1 MQSVSSDKNQGKMM
15 RPAFYAV
22 VVLVGAVVVTMGV
35 SRLKSA
41 SPMVDRSAIQIVTVR
56 RGPVTRKVQGLGVLV
71 PEEVRWL
78 AAATEGHVEQ
88 VMLRAGARV
97 KPNTV
102 ILQLSNPDLDHQLVD
117 GELATK
123 KSEAELANLRVQLES
138 QLLNEKALEAQ
149 LQSEATESRL
159 QAERDEAL
167 LKMQL
172 GTAMNAKISRARAVS
187 MTTRLQLEKE
197 KLTIADEA
205 GRAQLAAKQ
214 AEVAQVRALYALKMQ
229 QKEALQV
236 HAGIAGVLEE
246 VTVDAGQQ
254 VAPGTNLAKIRS
266 SARLMARLH
275 VPEWQSRD
283 LQLNQ
288 KAQIELQDRPY
299 SGHVARIDPGVQNG
313 AVDVDVKVDGA
324 QPAGV
329 RTDLTVD
336 GTIEVERV
344 ADAVY
349 LGRVPSAKPNTRV
362 PLFKLVDDGKEAQRV
377 MVELGNTSVDSVEI
391 VAGLQ
396 PGDRVI
402 VSDMSTWSKYDRVLV
417 K

>member
-1 MQSVSSDKNQGKMM
+1 MTLVSQDKNEGKMI
-15 RPAFYAV
+15 RRTFYAV
-22 VVLVGAVVVTMGV
+22 VVLMAAVAATMGV

-41 SPMVDRSAIQIVTVR
+41 SPMVDRSAIQIATVR
-56 RGPVTRKVQGLGVLV
+56 RGPMTRKVQGLGVLV

-78 AAATEGHVEQ
+78 AAATEGHVDQ

-102 ILQLSNPDLDHQLVD
+102 ILQLSNPDVEHQLVD
-117 GELATK
+117 AELATK

-149 LQSEATESRL
+149 LQAEATEARL

-172 GTAMNAKISRARAVS
+172 GTAMNAKISRARADSLV
-187 MTTRLQLEKE
+187 TRLQLEKQ
-197 KLTIADEA
+197 KLAIADEA
-205 GRAQLAAKQ
+205 RQAQLAAKQ
-214 AEVAQVRALYALKMQ
+214 AEVAQVQALYALKMQ

-246 VTVDAGQQ
+246 VSVDAGQQ
-254 VAPGTNLAKIRS
+254 AALGTNLAKVTS

-275 VPEWQSRD
+275 VPESQSRD
-283 LQLNQ
+283 IRLNQ
-288 KAQIELQDRPY
+288 KAQIEVQDRPY
-299 SGHVARIDPGVQNG
+299 SGHVARIGSGLQNG
-313 AVDVDVKVDGA
+313 AVDVEVKVDGA
-324 QPAGV
+324 QPAGA

-349 LGRVPSAKPNTRV
+349 LGQALPARPNSRV
-362 PLFKLVDDGKEAQRV
+362 PLFKLVEDGNEAQRV
-377 MVELGNTSVDSVEI
+377 MVELGNASIDGVEI
-391 VAGLQ
+391 VSGLQ

>member
-1 MQSVSSDKNQGKMM
+1 MPLVSQDKNEGKMI
-15 RPAFYAV
+15 RRAFYAV
-22 VVLVGAVVVTMGV
+22 VVLVAAVAATMGV

-41 SPMVDRSAIQIVTVR
+41 SPMVDRAAIQIATVR
-56 RGPVTRKVQGLGVLV
+56 RGPMTRKVQGLGVLV

-78 AAATEGHVEQ
+78 AAATEGHVDQ

-102 ILQLSNPDLDHQLVD
+102 ILQLSNPDVEHQLVD
-117 GELATK
+117 AELATK

-149 LQSEATESRL
+149 LQAEATEARL

-172 GTAMNAKISRARAVS
+172 GTAMNAKISRARADSLV
-187 MTTRLQLEKE
+187 TRLQLEKQ
-197 KLTIADEA
+197 KLAIADEA
-205 GRAQLAAKQ
+205 RQAQLAAKQ
-214 AEVAQVRALYALKMQ
+214 AEVAQVQALYALKMQ

-246 VTVDAGQQ
+246 VSVDAGQQ
-254 VAPGTNLAKIRS
+254 AALGTNLAKVTS

-275 VPEWQSRD
+275 VPESQSRD
-283 LQLNQ
+283 IRLNQ
-288 KAQIELQDRPY
+288 KAQIEVQDRPY
-299 SGHVARIDPGVQNG
+299 SGHVARIGSGLQNG
-313 AVDVDVKVDGA
+313 AVDVEVKVDGA
-324 QPAGV
+324 QPAGA

-349 LGRVPSAKPNTRV
+349 LGQALPARPNSRV
-362 PLFKLVDDGKEAQRV
+362 PLFKLVEDGNEAQRV
-377 MVELGNTSVDSVEI
+377 MVELGNASIDGVEI
-391 VAGLQ
+391 VSGLQ

>member
-1 MQSVSSDKNQGKMM
+1 MI
-15 RPAFYAV
+15 
-22 VVLVGAVVVTMGV
+22 
-35 SRLKSA
+35 
-41 SPMVDRSAIQIVTVR
+41 DRSAIQIVTVR

-78 AAATEGHVEQ
+78 AAATEGRVEQ

-149 LQSEATESRL
+149 LQSEAMEVRL

-172 GTAMNAKISRARAVS
+172 GTAMNAKISRARAES
-187 MTTRLQLEKE
+187 MATRLRLEKE

-205 GRAQLAAKQ
+205 RRAQLAAKQ
-214 AEVAQVRALYALKMQ
+214 AEVAQVQALYALKMQ

-236 HAGIAGVLEE
+236 HAGIAGVLAERG
-246 VTVDAGQQ
+246 VDAGQQ

-266 SARLMARLH
+266 SARLAARLH
-275 VPEWQSRD
+275 VPESQSRD
-283 LQLNQ
+283 VQLNQ

-299 SGHVARIDPGVQNG
+299 SGHVARIDAGVQNG

-324 QPAGV
+324 QPAG
-329 RTDLTVD
+329 RRANGAYRGWND
-336 GTIEVERV
+336 
-344 ADAVY
+344 
-349 LGRVPSAKPNTRV
+349 
-362 PLFKLVDDGKEAQRV
+362 
-377 MVELGNTSVDSVEI
+377 
-391 VAGLQ
+391 
-396 PGDRVI
+396 
-402 VSDMSTWSKYDRVLV
+402 
-417 K
+417 

>member
-1 MQSVSSDKNQGKMM
+1 MQLVSQDKNERKMI
-15 RPAFYAV
+15 RRACYAV
-22 VVLVGAVVVTMGV
+22 VVPVAAVGVMMGV

-41 SPMVDRSAIQIVTVR
+41 SPIVDRSAIQIATVR
-56 RGPVTRKVQGLGVLV
+56 RGLMTRKVQGLGVLV

-78 AAATEGHVEQ
+78 AAATEGHVDQ
-88 VMLRAGARV
+88 VTLRAGARV
-97 KPNTV
+97 KPSTV
-102 ILQLSNPDLDHQLVD
+102 ILQLSNPNLDHQLVD
-117 GELATK
+117 AELATK

-138 QLLNEKALEAQ
+138 QLLNEKAIEAQ
-149 LQSEATESRL
+149 LQSEATEARL

-167 LKMQL
+167 QKMQL
-172 GTAMNAKISRARAVS
+172 GTAMNAKISRARADS
-187 MTTRLQLEKE
+187 LATRLQLEKQ
-197 KLTIADEA
+197 KLAIADEA
-205 GRAQLAAKQ
+205 RQAQLDAKQ
-214 AEVAQVRALYALKMQ
+214 AEVAQVQALYALKMQ

-254 VAPGTNLAKIRS
+254 VAPGTNLAKVTS

-275 VPEWQSRD
+275 VPESQSRD
-283 LQLNQ
+283 IQLNQ
-288 KAQIELQDRPY
+288 KAQIEVQDRPY
-299 SGHVARIDPGVQNG
+299 SGHVARIDAGVQNG

-324 QPAGV
+324 QPAGA

-336 GTIEVERV
+336 GTIEVDHV

-349 LGRVPSAKPNTRV
+349 LSKVLPARPNTRV
-362 PLFKLVDDGKEAQRV
+362 PLFKLVEDGNEAQRV
-377 MVELGNTSVDSVEI
+377 MVELGNTSIDGVEI
-391 VAGLQ
+391 VSGLQ

-402 VSDMSTWSKYDRVLV
+402 VSDMSTWSKYDRLLV

>member
-1 MQSVSSDKNQGKMM
+1 MPLVSQDKNAGKMI
-15 RPAFYAV
+15 RRAIYAI
-22 VVLVGAVVVTMGV
+22 VVLVAAGGVTMGV

-41 SPMVDRSAIQIVTVR
+41 SPMVDRSAIQIATVR
-56 RGPVTRKVQGLGVLV
+56 RGLMTRKVQGLGVLV

-78 AAATEGHVEQ
+78 AAATEGHVDQ

-102 ILQLSNPDLDHQLVD
+102 ILQLSNPDVEHQLVD
-117 GELATK
+117 AELATK

-149 LQSEATESRL
+149 LQAEATEARL

-172 GTAMNAKISRARAVS
+172 GTAMNAKISRARAES

-214 AEVAQVRALYALKMQ
+214 AEVAQVQALYALKMQ

-236 HAGIAGVLEE
+236 HAGISGVLEE
-246 VTVDAGQQ
+246 VSVDAGQQ
-254 VAPGTNLAKIRS
+254 AALGTNLAKVTS

-275 VPEWQSRD
+275 VPESQSRD
-283 LQLNQ
+283 IRLNQ
-288 KAQIELQDRPY
+288 KAQIEVQDRPY
-299 SGHVARIDPGVQNG
+299 SGHVARIGSGLQNG
-313 AVDVDVKVDGA
+313 AVDVEVKVDGA
-324 QPAGV
+324 QPAGA

-349 LGRVPSAKPNTRV
+349 LGQALPARPNSRV
-362 PLFKLVDDGKEAQRV
+362 PLFKLVEDGNEAQRV
-377 MVELGNTSVDSVEI
+377 MVELGNASIDGVEI
-391 VAGLQ
+391 VSGLQ

>member
-1 MQSVSSDKNQGKMM
+1 MPLVSQDKNAGKMI
-15 RPAFYAV
+15 RRAIYAI
-22 VVLVGAVVVTMGV
+22 VVLVAAVGVTMGV

-41 SPMVDRSAIQIVTVR
+41 SPMVDRSAIQIATVR
-56 RGPVTRKVQGLGVLV
+56 RGLMTRKVQGLGVLV

-78 AAATEGHVEQ
+78 AAATEGHVDQ
-88 VMLRAGARV
+88 VTLRAGARV
-97 KPNTV
+97 KPTTV

-117 GELATK
+117 AELATK
-123 KSEAELANLRVQLES
+123 KSEAELSNLRVQLES

-149 LQSEATESRL
+149 LQSEATEARL

-172 GTAMNAKISRARAVS
+172 GTAMNAKISRARADSLV
-187 MTTRLQLEKE
+187 TRLQLEKQ
-197 KLTIADEA
+197 KLAIADEA
-205 GRAQLAAKQ
+205 RQAQLAAKQ
-214 AEVAQVRALYALKMQ
+214 AEVAQVQALYALKMQ
-229 QKEALQV
+229 QVEALQV

-246 VTVDAGQQ
+246 VTVDAGQR
-254 VAPGTNLAKIRS
+254 VALGTNLAKVTS

-275 VPEWQSRD
+275 VPESQSRD
-283 LQLNQ
+283 IHLNQ
-288 KAQIELQDRPY
+288 KAQIEVQDRPY
-299 SGHVARIDPGVQNG
+299 SGHVARVGSGVQNG
-313 AVDVDVKVDGA
+313 AVDVEVKMDGA
-324 QPAGV
+324 QPAGA

-336 GTIEVERV
+336 GTIEVEHL

-349 LGRVPSAKPNTRV
+349 LGHALPARPNSRV
-362 PLFKLVDDGKEAQRV
+362 PLFKLVEDGNEAQRV
-377 MVELGNTSVDSVEI
+377 MVDLGNTSIDGVEI
-391 VAGLQ
+391 VSGLQ

>member
-1 MQSVSSDKNQGKMM
+1 MKNDAPGLL
-15 RPAFYAV
+15 RGC
-22 VVLVGAVVVTMGV
+22 GAGGG
-35 SRLKSA
+35 SRR
-41 SPMVDRSAIQIVTVR
+41 D
-56 RGPVTRKVQGLGVLV
+56 
-71 PEEVRWL
+71 
-78 AAATEGHVEQ
+78 
-88 VMLRAGARV
+88 
-97 KPNTV
+97 
-102 ILQLSNPDLDHQLVD
+102 D
-117 GELATK
+117 GRIP
-123 KSEAELANLRVQLES
+123 SE
-138 QLLNEKALEAQ
+138 
-149 LQSEATESRL
+149 
-159 QAERDEAL
+159 
-167 LKMQL
+167 
-172 GTAMNAKISRARAVS
+172 IS
-187 MTTRLQLEKE
+187 
-197 KLTIADEA
+197 IAD
-205 GRAQLAAKQ
+205 GRSFGYS
-214 AEVAQVRALYALKMQ
+214 AEVAQVRALCALKMQ

-254 VAPGTNLAKIRS
+254 VAPGTNLSKIRS

-275 VPEWQSRD
+275 VPESQSRD

-324 QPAGV
+324 QPSGV
-329 RTDLTVD
+329 RTDLAVD

-349 LGRVPSAKPNTRV
+349 LGKALLAKANTWV
-362 PLFKLVDDGKEAQRV
+362 PLFKLVEHGNEAQRV
-377 MVELGNTSVDSVEI
+377 MVELGNASIDSVEI

>member
-1 MQSVSSDKNQGKMM
+1 MRLVSQDKNERKMI
-15 RPAFYAV
+15 RRAFYAA
-22 VVLVGAVVVTMGV
+22 VVLVAAVGVTMGV
-35 SRLKSA
+35 SRLKST
-41 SPMVDRSAIQIVTVR
+41 SPMVDRSAIQIATVR
-56 RGPVTRKVQGLGVLV
+56 RGPMARKIQGLGVLV
-71 PEEVRWL
+71 PEQVRWL
-78 AAATEGHVEQ
+78 AAATEGHVDQ

-97 KPNTV
+97 KPGTV

-117 GELATK
+117 AELATK
-123 KSEAELANLRVQLES
+123 KAEAELANLRVQLES

-149 LQSEATESRL
+149 LQSEATEARL

-167 LKMQL
+167 LKMEL
-172 GTAMNAKISRARAVS
+172 GTVMNAKISRARTDSLA
-187 MTTRLQLEKE
+187 TRLQLEKQ
-197 KLTIADEA
+197 KLAIADE
-205 GRAQLAAKQ
+205 GRQAQLAAKQ
-214 AEVAQVRALYALKMQ
+214 AEVAQVQALYALKMQ

-254 VAPGTNLAKIRS
+254 VAPGTNLAKVTGS
-266 SARLMARLH
+266 SRLMARLH
-275 VPEWQSRD
+275 VPESRSRD
-283 LQLNQ
+283 IQLNQ
-288 KAQIELQDRPY
+288 KAQIEVQDRPY

-324 QPAGV
+324 QPADA

-349 LGRVPSAKPNTRV
+349 LGKALSAKPNTRV
-362 PLFKLVDDGKEAQRV
+362 PLFKLVEDGNEAQRV
-377 MVELGNTSVDSVEI
+377 MVELGNTSIDSVEI

-402 VSDMSTWSKYDRVLV
+402 VSDMSTWSNYDRVLV

>member
-172 GTAMNAKISRARAVS
+172 GTAMNAKISRARAES

-197 KLTIADEA
+197 RLTIADEA

-283 LQLNQ
+283 LQLNP

-299 SGHVARIDPGVQNG
+299 SGHVARIDPSVQNG

-324 QPAGV
+324 PPSGV
-329 RTDLTVD
+329 RTDLPWM
-336 GTIEVERV
+336 ERWKW
-344 ADAVY
+344 
-349 LGRVPSAKPNTRV
+349 SAWRMPCI
-362 PLFKLVDDGKEAQRV
+362 
-377 MVELGNTSVDSVEI
+377 SVKCRRRSPIRACRSSSWWTMERKRS
-391 VAGLQ
+391 A
-396 PGDRVI
+396 
-402 VSDMSTWSKYDRVLV
+402 SW
-417 K
+417 

>member
-1 MQSVSSDKNQGKMM
+1 MPLVSQDKNAGKMI
-15 RPAFYAV
+15 RRAIYAI
-22 VVLVGAVVVTMGV
+22 VVLVAAVGVTMGV

-41 SPMVDRSAIQIVTVR
+41 SPMVDRSAIQIATVR
-56 RGPVTRKVQGLGVLV
+56 RGLMTRKVQGLGVLV

-78 AAATEGHVEQ
+78 AAATEGHVDQ
-88 VMLRAGARV
+88 VTLRAGARV
-97 KPNTV
+97 KPTTV

-117 GELATK
+117 AELATK
-123 KSEAELANLRVQLES
+123 KSEAELSNLRVQLES

-149 LQSEATESRL
+149 LQSEATEARL

-172 GTAMNAKISRARAVS
+172 GTAMNAKISRARADSLV
-187 MTTRLQLEKE
+187 TRLQLEKQ
-197 KLTIADEA
+197 KLAIADEA
-205 GRAQLAAKQ
+205 RQAQLAAKQ
-214 AEVAQVRALYALKMQ
+214 AEVAQVQALYALKMQ
-229 QKEALQV
+229 QVEALQV

-246 VTVDAGQQ
+246 VTVDAGQR
-254 VAPGTNLAKIRS
+254 VALGTNLAKVTS

-275 VPEWQSRD
+275 VPESQSRD
-283 LQLNQ
+283 IHLNQ
-288 KAQIELQDRPY
+288 KAQIEVQDRPY
-299 SGHVARIDPGVQNG
+299 SGHVARVGSGVQNG
-313 AVDVDVKVDGA
+313 AVDVEVKMDGA
-324 QPAGV
+324 QPAGA

-336 GTIEVERV
+336 GTIEVEHL

-349 LGRVPSAKPNTRV
+349 LGQALPARPNSRV
-362 PLFKLVDDGKEAQRV
+362 PLFKLVEDGNEAQRV
-377 MVELGNTSVDSVEI
+377 MVELGNTSIDGVEI
-391 VAGLQ
+391 VSGLQ

>member
-1 MQSVSSDKNQGKMM
+1 MPLVSQDKNAGKMI
-15 RPAFYAV
+15 RRAIYAI
-22 VVLVGAVVVTMGV
+22 VVLVAAVGVTMGV

-41 SPMVDRSAIQIVTVR
+41 SPMVDRSAIQIATVR
-56 RGPVTRKVQGLGVLV
+56 RGLMTRKVQGLGVLV

-78 AAATEGHVEQ
+78 AAATEGHVDQ
-88 VMLRAGARV
+88 VTLRAGARV
-97 KPNTV
+97 KPTTV

-117 GELATK
+117 AELATK
-123 KSEAELANLRVQLES
+123 KSEAELSNLRVQLES

-149 LQSEATESRL
+149 LQSEATEARL

-172 GTAMNAKISRARAVS
+172 GTAMNAKISRARADSLV
-187 MTTRLQLEKE
+187 TRLQLEKQ
-197 KLTIADEA
+197 KLAIADEA
-205 GRAQLAAKQ
+205 RQAQLAAKQ
-214 AEVAQVRALYALKMQ
+214 AEVAQVQALYALKMQ
-229 QKEALQV
+229 QVEALQV

-246 VTVDAGQQ
+246 VTVDAGQR
-254 VAPGTNLAKIRS
+254 VALGTNLAKVTS

-275 VPEWQSRD
+275 VPESQSRD
-283 LQLNQ
+283 IHLNQ
-288 KAQIELQDRPY
+288 KAQIEVQDRPY
-299 SGHVARIDPGVQNG
+299 SGHVARVGSGVQNG
-313 AVDVDVKVDGA
+313 AVDVEVKMDGA
-324 QPAGV
+324 QLAGA

-336 GTIEVERV
+336 GTIEVEHL

-349 LGRVPSAKPNTRV
+349 LGHALPARPNSRV
-362 PLFKLVDDGKEAQRV
+362 PLFKLVEDGNEAQRV
-377 MVELGNTSVDSVEI
+377 MVVLGNTSIDGVEI
-391 VAGLQ
+391 VSGLQ

>member
-1 MQSVSSDKNQGKMM
+1 MPLVSQDKNAGKMI
-15 RPAFYAV
+15 RRAIYAI
-22 VVLVGAVVVTMGV
+22 VVLVAAVGVTMGV

-41 SPMVDRSAIQIVTVR
+41 SPMVDRSAIQIATVR
-56 RGPVTRKVQGLGVLV
+56 RGLMTRKVQGLGVLV

-78 AAATEGHVEQ
+78 AAATEGHVDQ
-88 VMLRAGARV
+88 VTLRAGARV
-97 KPNTV
+97 KPTTV

-117 GELATK
+117 AELATK
-123 KSEAELANLRVQLES
+123 KSEAELSNLRVQLES

-149 LQSEATESRL
+149 LQSEATEARL

-172 GTAMNAKISRARAVS
+172 GTAMNAKISRARADSLV
-187 MTTRLQLEKE
+187 TRLQLEKQ
-197 KLTIADEA
+197 KLAIADEA
-205 GRAQLAAKQ
+205 RQAQLAAKQ
-214 AEVAQVRALYALKMQ
+214 AEVAQVQALYALKMQ
-229 QKEALQV
+229 QVEALQV

-246 VTVDAGQQ
+246 VTVDAGQR
-254 VAPGTNLAKIRS
+254 VALGTNLAKVTS

-275 VPEWQSRD
+275 VPESQSRD
-283 LQLNQ
+283 IHLNQ
-288 KAQIELQDRPY
+288 KAQIEVQDRPY
-299 SGHVARIDPGVQNG
+299 SGHVARVGSGVQNG
-313 AVDVDVKVDGA
+313 AVDVEVKMDGA
-324 QPAGV
+324 QPAGA

-336 GTIEVERV
+336 GTIEVEHL

-349 LGRVPSAKPNTRV
+349 LGHALPARPNSRV
-362 PLFKLVDDGKEAQRV
+362 PLFKLVEDGNEAQRV
-377 MVELGNTSVDSVEI
+377 MVELGNTSIDGVEI
-391 VAGLQ
+391 VSGLQ

>member
-1 MQSVSSDKNQGKMM
+1 M

-35 SRLKSA
+35 SRLKSP

-117 GELATK
+117 GKLATK

-172 GTAMNAKISRARAVS
+172 GTAMNAKISRARAES

-197 KLTIADEA
+197 RLTIADEA

-214 AEVAQVRALYALKMQ
+214 AEVAQVRAL
-229 QKEALQV
+229 
-236 HAGIAGVLEE
+236 
-246 VTVDAGQQ
+246 
-254 VAPGTNLAKIRS
+254 
-266 SARLMARLH
+266 
-275 VPEWQSRD
+275 
-283 LQLNQ
+283 
-288 KAQIELQDRPY
+288 
-299 SGHVARIDPGVQNG
+299 
-313 AVDVDVKVDGA
+313 
-324 QPAGV
+324 
-329 RTDLTVD
+329 
-336 GTIEVERV
+336 
-344 ADAVY
+344 
-349 LGRVPSAKPNTRV
+349 
-362 PLFKLVDDGKEAQRV
+362 
-377 MVELGNTSVDSVEI
+377 
-391 VAGLQ
+391 
-396 PGDRVI
+396 
-402 VSDMSTWSKYDRVLV
+402 
-417 K
+417 

>member
-1 MQSVSSDKNQGKMM
+1 MSCLGRARTIYNICRRVNDMQSISSDKNQGKMM

-35 SRLKSA
+35 SRLKSP

-138 QLLNEKALEAQ
+138 
-149 LQSEATESRL
+149 
-159 QAERDEAL
+159 
-167 LKMQL
+167 
-172 GTAMNAKISRARAVS
+172 
-187 MTTRLQLEKE
+187 E
-197 KLTIADEA
+197 KLTSADEA

-377 MVELGNTSVDSVEI
+377 MVELGNTSIDTVEI

>member
-1 MQSVSSDKNQGKMM
+1 MQ
-15 RPAFYAV
+15 
-22 VVLVGAVVVTMGV
+22 
-35 SRLKSA
+35 
-41 SPMVDRSAIQIVTVR
+41 
-56 RGPVTRKVQGLGVLV
+56 
-71 PEEVRWL
+71 
-78 AAATEGHVEQ
+78 
-88 VMLRAGARV
+88 RAGARV

-149 LQSEATESRL
+149 LQSEATEARL

-172 GTAMNAKISRARAVS
+172 GTAMNAKISRARTES

-214 AEVAQVRALYALKMQ
+214 AEVAQVRALCGLKMQ

-266 SARLMARLH
+266 SARLMAPLH
-275 VPEWQSRD
+275 VPESQSRD

-299 SGHVARIDPGVQNG
+299 SGHLARIDPGVQNG

-324 QPAGV
+324 
-329 RTDLTVD
+329 
-336 GTIEVERV
+336 
-344 ADAVY
+344 
-349 LGRVPSAKPNTRV
+349 
-362 PLFKLVDDGKEAQRV
+362 
-377 MVELGNTSVDSVEI
+377 
-391 VAGLQ
+391 
-396 PGDRVI
+396 
-402 VSDMSTWSKYDRVLV
+402 
-417 K
+417 

>member
-1 MQSVSSDKNQGKMM
+1 
-15 RPAFYAV
+15 
-22 VVLVGAVVVTMGV
+22 
-35 SRLKSA
+35 
-41 SPMVDRSAIQIVTVR
+41 MVDRSAIQIVTVR
-56 RGPVTRKVQGLGVLV
+56 RGPVTRKVQGWGVLV

-123 KSEAELANLRVQLES
+123 KSKAGLANLRVQLES

-172 GTAMNAKISRARAVS
+172 GTAMNAKISRARAES

-197 KLTIADEA
+197 KLTMADEA
-205 GRAQLAAKQ
+205 GRAQLAAKR
-214 AEVAQVRALYALKMQ
+214 AEVAQVRARYALKMQ

-236 HAGIAGVLEE
+236 HSGIAGALEE

-254 VAPGTNLAKIRS
+254 VAPGTNLAKIGS
-266 SARLMARLH
+266 SARLSGTRGGCG
-275 VPEWQSRD
+275 VSR
-283 LQLNQ
+283 
-288 KAQIELQDRPY
+288 
-299 SGHVARIDPGVQNG
+299 
-313 AVDVDVKVDGA
+313 
-324 QPAGV
+324 
-329 RTDLTVD
+329 
-336 GTIEVERV
+336 
-344 ADAVY
+344 
-349 LGRVPSAKPNTRV
+349 
-362 PLFKLVDDGKEAQRV
+362 
-377 MVELGNTSVDSVEI
+377 
-391 VAGLQ
+391 
-396 PGDRVI
+396 
-402 VSDMSTWSKYDRVLV
+402 
-417 K
+417 